1 MIEAVGVTKTYVHE
15 GTTIHALNDVSFS
28 LEQGKTMAIC
38 GKSGAGKSTLL
49 HILGGL
55 DRPSTGCVVMDGRN
69 LQEISEKVEAN
80 WRRENLGFVFQFHHL
95 LNDFTIE
102 ENVMIPLLIQKK
114 SRKEAKEAAHTIL
127 SHVGLGGLATRHPK
141 ELSGGEQQRAAI
153 ARALVHRPK
162 IILADEPT
170 GNLDGQNAHQVFDL
184 LCTLN
189 RDLGATLIMVTHHD
203 EFAAILGRVLLLEKG
218 KKVATSH

>member
-1 MIEAVGVTKTYVHE
+1 MLIEVQHVTKKYIHDGV
-15 GTTIHALNDVSFS
+15 TIHALNDISFS
-28 LEQGKTMAIC
+28 LEQGQSLAIC

-55 DRPSTGCVVMDGRN
+55 DRPSAGHVMMDGQN
-69 LQEISEKVEAN
+69 LQKISEKALAS

-114 SRKEAKEAAHTIL
+114 ARKEAKEAAGNVL
-127 SHVGLGGLATRHPK
+127 SQVGLKGLEARHPR

-170 GNLDGQNAHQVFDL
+170 GNLDGQNARQVFDL

-189 RDLGATLIMVTHHD
+189 RDLGATLVMVTHHD
-203 EFAAILGRVLLLEKG
+203 EFADILGRVLTLEKG
-218 KKVATSH
+218 KCMSV

>member
-1 MIEAVGVTKTYVHE
+1 M
-15 GTTIHALNDVSFS
+15 
-28 LEQGKTMAIC
+28 
-38 GKSGAGKSTLL
+38 
-49 HILGGL
+49 
-55 DRPSTGCVVMDGRN
+55 MDGQN
-69 LQEISEKVEAN
+69 LQKISEKALAS

-114 SRKEAKEAAHTIL
+114 ARKEAKEAAGNVL
-127 SHVGLGGLATRHPK
+127 SQVGLKGLEARHPR

-170 GNLDGQNAHQVFDL
+170 GNLDGQNARQVFDL

-189 RDLGATLIMVTHHD
+189 RDLGATLVMVTHHD
-203 EFAAILGRVLLLEKG
+203 EFADILGRVLTLEKG
-218 KKVATSH
+218 KCMSV